1 MAQGTP
7 RKVKKRKKS
16 VLKRIRQTQLRTL
29 VNRAKRTAVR
39 TALKKLREALAAG
52 DANTAEKL
60 LSPTLSAIDRAIRK
74 GVLHR
79 NAASRYKSRLM
90 LAYNAL
96 RGAQTA

>member
-1 MAQGTP
+1 MAQGAP

-16 VLKRIRQTQLRTL
+16 VLKRIRQTEPRTL
-29 VNRAKRTAVR
+29 INRARRTEVR
-39 TALKKLREALAAG
+39 KALKKLREALAAG
-52 DANTAEKL
+52 DANAAEKL
-60 LSPTLSAIDRAIRK
+60 LRPTFSAIDSAIRK

-96 RGAQTA
+96 RTPKTA